1 MIWAVAQ
8 LKTETTKICK
18 KSSKSCSE
26 HDSTLRK
33 IFFRFGRRRIRES
46 ARTSLFKNVEPK
58 KYHNTWRSQWICIF
72 YYHTFVWRWR
82 TAGRQRPA
90 GLAGWLSRF
99 RLFLAFEVSFV
110 RSFQVTLTNS
120 SSRPICCHFF
130 GAKIGA
136 ILVNDTTWAETR
148 HCDSISIVYT
158 AISMRRSSV
167 GECMDAVISQFSSKA
182 DDEFVSVNSQKVFLC
197 SDNKWYMFWWN
208 ALDV

>member
-90 GLAGWLSRF
+90 GLAFSFSPILSF
-99 RLFLAFEVSFV
+99 WGIICSFV
-110 RSFQVTLTNS
+110 S
-120 SSRPICCHFF
+120 SHLDKFIISSNLLSLFWRENWSNF
-130 GAKIGA
+130 GQWYDVSG
-136 ILVNDTTWAETR
+136 
-148 HCDSISIVYT
+148 
-158 AISMRRSSV
+158 
-167 GECMDAVISQFSSKA
+167 
-182 DDEFVSVNSQKVFLC
+182 DE
-197 SDNKWYMFWWN
+197 
-208 ALDV
+208 ALW